1 MSSRTSDIL
10 ATDGVPSSSL
20 RQKVDIEQAE
30 LSLDVEN
37 DAAATVVSSS
47 PGNDPTTLD
56 ELKGAPLLVDWE
68 GDDDP
73 QNPLNWSGH
82 AKWSAMLTVSAMC
95 FLSPLAS
102 TLVAPVA
109 PAIAEEFG
117 VTDASVVALMVSI
130 FVLGYAIGPLLASP
144 LSELY
149 G

>member
-1 MSSRTSDIL
+1 MSSKTSDIL
-10 ATDGVPSSSL
+10 ATGGVPSSSL

-37 DAAATVVSSS
+37 DAAATIMSSS

-82 AKWSAMLTVSAMC
+82 A
-95 FLSPLAS
+95 
-102 TLVAPVA
+102 
-109 PAIAEEFG
+109 
-117 VTDASVVALMVSI
+117 
-130 FVLGYAIGPLLASP
+130 
-144 LSELY
+144 
-149 G
+149 